1 MKRII
6 LAGGSG
12 FVGSALIPAL
22 RAKGYQPLVLGRD
35 ATDLQ
40 WDGKH
45 VGEWSSAL
53 DGAEAVVNLT
63 GKNINCRHTEE
74 NRREIISSRVDS
86 VRALGEA
93 IGGCAAPPKVF
104 VQASGVGYYG
114 DTGDRVADED
124 SPPGSDFPAEVC
136 KLWEG
141 AFDALNLPATRKV
154 ILRPGVVLGRD
165 GGALPMLEK
174 ITRWFLGGA
183 VGSGK
188 QFTSWIHIADIVRMF
203 VSAIEHP
210 ELSGV
215 FNATSPR
222 PVTNSE
228 FMRELRRALHRPW
241 SPPVPAPFAR
251 AGAWLIGTDGEL
263 ALASCR
269 CVPRRFIQHG
279 FDFRFP
285 DLRDAFADLYSNGDP
300 AAAGPSLQQ

>member
-22 RAKGYQPLVLGRD
+22 RAKGYQPLVLGRG

-53 DGAEAVVNLT
+53 DGAQAVVNLT

-93 IGGCAAPPKVF
+93 IADCAAPPKVF

-114 DTGDRVADED
+114 DTGDRVADEE
-124 SPPGSDFPAEVC
+124 SPPGSDFPAKVC

-222 PVTNSE
+222 PVTNSD

-263 ALASCR
+263 ALTSCR

-285 DLRDAFADLYSNGDP
+285 DLRDAFADLYSNGDR
-300 AAAGPSLQQ
+300 APSLQQ

>member
-22 RAKGYQPLVLGRD
+22 RAKGYQPLVLGRG

-45 VGEWSSAL
+45 VGEWASAL
-53 DGAEAVVNLT
+53 DGAQAVVNLT

-74 NRREIISSRVDS
+74 NRRGIISSRVDS

-93 IGGCAAPPKVF
+93 IAGCAAPPKVF

-114 DTGDRVADED
+114 DTGDRIVDEE
-124 SPPGSDFPAEVC
+124 SPPGGDFPAEVC

-141 AFDALNLPATRKV
+141 AFDALDLPATRKV

-203 VSAIEHP
+203 EAAIEEP
-210 ELSGV
+210 EISGV

-228 FMRELRRALHRPW
+228 FMRELRRALRRPW

-251 AGAWLIGTDGEL
+251 AGAWLIGTDGDL
-263 ALASCR
+263 ALTSCR
-269 CVPRRFIQHG
+269 CVPRRFVKHG

-285 DLRDAFADLYSNGDP
+285 NLRDAFASLYP
-300 AAAGPSLQQ
+300 K